1 MPLFFLTESP
11 IAEPLKGWVMKSECL
26 SSNLNSAICELCD
39 LGQATELSTLIYK
52 KDTDSFFRT
61 LL

>member
-1 MPLFFLTESP
+1 
-11 IAEPLKGWVMKSECL
+11 MKSECL